1 MGLGRQ
7 IFKHTIIYSMATV
20 IGRLASFLMLPFYAY
35 IFQAEGYGVIAM
47 IDTSLGFL
55 TILLTGGFQTA
66 ILRIYHE
73 QSKANKKLVLGTGIC
88 LVWILGILII
98 FFPLFFSSSLS
109 KIILGSSQYYPLI
122 CLALIAFVI
131 DVSGQSASTIQII
144 KQQSL
149 SFSIIN
155 LIRLALGLFLNIWLV
170 VILEIGLVGIF
181 ISSLMAAIVSSLVFH
196 IIAFREHGCEFDRNI
211 AIHLLRFQLP
221 LLPGE
226 IISFLG
232 RQAERILVRVLIG
245 LEGMGV
251 LEMAYKFPPLINL
264 FITVPFQRAWRTKSI
279 EIAEQENAPQ
289 IISKMF
295 TRYLF
300 LMIFFGLI
308 LGVTIKD
315 ILKLMTPPEF
325 WSAVSIA
332 QIEII
337 TTIIN
342 GSITYLSFGIL
353 YYKKT
358 GVLSFI
364 KIILVPPKIILGFFC
379 ISLLGLQGAA
389 YSALFIEIITLVWI
403 LFKSQSLYELPLEY
417 WKIFFIVICAFI
429 IFFLLNNK
437 NYSEF
442 DFAIYLMHNCLS
454 PFIAFLNT
462 TLFGEWKSGKFI
474 LLLNSRQDQIISMF
488 LNIFFTLPF
497 LMLFPLISRP
507 TSANFLPKSAAT
519 TNNSSHNHLY

>member
-7 IFKHTIIYSMATV
+7 IFKHTVIYSMATV
-20 IGRLASFLMLPFYAY
+20 IGRLASFLMLPFYAH

-73 QSKANKKLVLGTGIC
+73 QSETNKKLTLGTGIC
-88 LVWILGILII
+88 LVWVLGILII
-98 FFPLFFSSSLS
+98 CFPLFFSASLS
-109 KIILGSSQYYPLI
+109 KIILGSTQYYSLI

-149 SFSIIN
+149 TFSIIN
-155 LIRLALGLFLNIWLV
+155 LIRLALGICLNIWLV
-170 VILEIGLVGIF
+170 VILEIGLIGVF
-181 ISSLMAAIVSSLVFH
+181 ISSLVAAIASSLAFH
-196 IIAFREHGCEFDRNI
+196 VVAFREHGFKFDWDI

-232 RQAERILVRVLIG
+232 RQAERILVRVLVG

-251 LEMAYKFPPLINL
+251 LEMAYKFPPLINF

-295 TRYLF
+295 TQYLF
-300 LMIFFGLI
+300 LMVFFGLM
-308 LGVTIKD
+308 LSVTIQN

-325 WSAVSIA
+325 WSAASIA

-337 TTIIN
+337 TTVIN

-353 YYKKT
+353 YHKKT
-358 GVLSFI
+358 AALSFI
-364 KIILVPPKIILGFFC
+364 KIMLVPPKIILGFIC

-403 LFKSQSLYELPLEY
+403 LFKSQSLYKLPLEH
-417 WKIFFIVICAFI
+417 WKIFFIIICAFF
-429 IFFLLNNK
+429 IFGLLNGK
-437 NYSEF
+437 NYYEF
-442 DFAIYLMHNCLS
+442 DFSIYIINNWLS

-462 TLFGEWKSGKFI
+462 TFFGGWKSGKFI
-474 LLLNSRQDQIISMF
+474 LLLNARQDQIISMF
-488 LNIFFTLPF
+488 LNIIFTLPF

-507 TSANFLPKSAAT
+507 TSPVNFSPKSIT
-519 TNNSSHNHLY
+519 TSNSPQ